1 MRNKIRKKIL
11 SLLLAG
17 ILAAG
22 LCGCGQEAETQK
34 TRVAMIVKSTESAFW
49 KSVFAGAGAA
59 ATEYN
64 INVSFDG
71 PAAEEDYET
80 QNEMV
85 RRAMDDGVDVIIF
98 SAVDYN
104 ANAEIIDQAAQR
116 GIKIIVIDS
125 DVNSSQVSCR
135 IGTNNLQAGIKAA
148 EAALATDD
156 EELYIG
162 IVNYDVNSAN
172 GQQRE
177 LGFRQTVEQDP
188 RVKNITTINVLS
200 TTEDARAGAKEMLLS
215 DSRINVVVTFNEW
228 TSLGVG
234 WAIRDLNRA
243 DRIQVVA
250 FDSNVVSVGMLET
263 GEVDALIVQN
273 PYAMGY
279 LGVETAANLMNGQTG
294 GPSVVDTATT
304 IVTRENMYEYNA
316 AMDAGIP
323 VIYTAV
329 TDPVAAELASEDGTP
344 AGEVTGTSDKLPV
357 EEQLKMIREM
367 LPQAKTIGIMYTTSE
382 ANSVSAIK
390 EYEDLVGKY
399 DFELVTKGITTTADV
414 SLAADDLL
422 SKVDCITNLTDNTVV
437 ASLPTIL
444 EKANDKK
451 IPVFGSEIEQVKIG

>member
-162 IVNYDVNSAN
+162 IENYDEKSAN

-250 FDSNVVSVGMLET
+250 FDSIVVSVGMLET

-304 IVTRENMYEYNA
+304 IVTRENMYEPESQK
-316 AMDAGIP
+316 I
-323 VIYTAV
+323 
-329 TDPVAAELASEDGTP
+329 LFSF
-344 AGEVTGTSDKLPV
+344 
-357 EEQLKMIREM
+357 EEE
-367 LPQAKTIGIMYTTSE
+367 GY
-382 ANSVSAIK
+382 
-390 EYEDLVGKY
+390 
-399 DFELVTKGITTTADV
+399 
-414 SLAADDLL
+414 
-422 SKVDCITNLTDNTVV
+422 
-437 ASLPTIL
+437 
-444 EKANDKK
+444 
-451 IPVFGSEIEQVKIG
+451 

>member
-1 MRNKIRKKIL
+1 MGEGMRNKIRKKIL

-162 IVNYDVNSAN
+162 IVNYDVISAN

-304 IVTRENMYEYNA
+304 IVTRENMYEPESQK
-316 AMDAGIP
+316 I
-323 VIYTAV
+323 
-329 TDPVAAELASEDGTP
+329 LFSF
-344 AGEVTGTSDKLPV
+344 
-357 EEQLKMIREM
+357 EEE
-367 LPQAKTIGIMYTTSE
+367 GY
-382 ANSVSAIK
+382 
-390 EYEDLVGKY
+390 
-399 DFELVTKGITTTADV
+399 
-414 SLAADDLL
+414 
-422 SKVDCITNLTDNTVV
+422 
-437 ASLPTIL
+437 
-444 EKANDKK
+444 
-451 IPVFGSEIEQVKIG
+451 

>member
-1 MRNKIRKKIL
+1 MRKGMRKKIL

-17 ILAAG
+17 VLSVG
-22 LCGCGQEAETQK
+22 LCGCGKEAETQK
-34 TRVAMIVKSTESAFW
+34 TQVAMIVKSTESAFW
-49 KSVFAGAGAA
+49 KSVFAGARAA

-64 INVSFDG
+64 INISFDG
-71 PAAEEDYET
+71 PAAEEDYEA

-104 ANAEIIDQAAQR
+104 ANAEIINQAAQR

-125 DVNSSQVSCR
+125 DVNSGQVSCR

-148 EAALATDD
+148 EAALATAA

-177 LGFRQTVEQDP
+177 LGFRQTVEQDS
-188 RVKNITTINVLS
+188 RVKDITTINVLS

-243 DRIQVVA
+243 NRIHVVA

-294 GPSVVDTATT
+294 GPGVIDTATT
-304 IVTRENMYEYNA
+304 IVTRENMYEPESQK
-316 AMDAGIP
+316 I
-323 VIYTAV
+323 
-329 TDPVAAELASEDGTP
+329 LFSF
-344 AGEVTGTSDKLPV
+344 
-357 EEQLKMIREM
+357 EEE
-367 LPQAKTIGIMYTTSE
+367 GY
-382 ANSVSAIK
+382 
-390 EYEDLVGKY
+390 
-399 DFELVTKGITTTADV
+399 
-414 SLAADDLL
+414 
-422 SKVDCITNLTDNTVV
+422 
-437 ASLPTIL
+437 
-444 EKANDKK
+444 
-451 IPVFGSEIEQVKIG
+451 

>member
-1 MRNKIRKKIL
+1 MGEGMRNKIRKKIL

-104 ANAEIIDQAAQR
+104 ANAEVIDQAAQR

-162 IVNYDVNSAN
+162 IV
-172 GQQRE
+172 
-177 LGFRQTVEQDP
+177 
-188 RVKNITTINVLS
+188 K
-200 TTEDARAGAKEMLLS
+200 
-215 DSRINVVVTFNEW
+215 
-228 TSLGVG
+228 
-234 WAIRDLNRA
+234 
-243 DRIQVVA
+243 DRK
-250 FDSNVVSVGMLET
+250 
-263 GEVDALIVQN
+263 
-273 PYAMGY
+273 
-279 LGVETAANLMNGQTG
+279 
-294 GPSVVDTATT
+294 SVV
-304 IVTRENMYEYNA
+304 
-316 AMDAGIP
+316 
-323 VIYTAV
+323 
-329 TDPVAAELASEDGTP
+329 
-344 AGEVTGTSDKLPV
+344 
-357 EEQLKMIREM
+357 
-367 LPQAKTIGIMYTTSE
+367 
-382 ANSVSAIK
+382 
-390 EYEDLVGKY
+390 
-399 DFELVTKGITTTADV
+399 
-414 SLAADDLL
+414 
-422 SKVDCITNLTDNTVV
+422 
-437 ASLPTIL
+437 
-444 EKANDKK
+444 
-451 IPVFGSEIEQVKIG
+451 

>member
-1 MRNKIRKKIL
+1 MGEGMRNKIRKKIL

-148 EAALATDD
+148 AAIA
-156 EELYIG
+156 
-162 IVNYDVNSAN
+162 
-172 GQQRE
+172 
-177 LGFRQTVEQDP
+177 FRMM
-188 RVKNITTINVLS
+188 LS
-200 TTEDARAGAKEMLLS
+200 G
-215 DSRINVVVTFNEW
+215 
-228 TSLGVG
+228 
-234 WAIRDLNRA
+234 
-243 DRIQVVA
+243 
-250 FDSNVVSVGMLET
+250 
-263 GEVDALIVQN
+263 
-273 PYAMGY
+273 
-279 LGVETAANLMNGQTG
+279 
-294 GPSVVDTATT
+294 
-304 IVTRENMYEYNA
+304 
-316 AMDAGIP
+316 
-323 VIYTAV
+323 
-329 TDPVAAELASEDGTP
+329 
-344 AGEVTGTSDKLPV
+344 
-357 EEQLKMIREM
+357 
-367 LPQAKTIGIMYTTSE
+367 
-382 ANSVSAIK
+382 
-390 EYEDLVGKY
+390 
-399 DFELVTKGITTTADV
+399 
-414 SLAADDLL
+414 
-422 SKVDCITNLTDNTVV
+422 
-437 ASLPTIL
+437 
-444 EKANDKK
+444 
-451 IPVFGSEIEQVKIG
+451 

>member
-1 MRNKIRKKIL
+1 
-11 SLLLAG
+11 
-17 ILAAG
+17 
-22 LCGCGQEAETQK
+22 
-34 TRVAMIVKSTESAFW
+34 
-49 KSVFAGAGAA
+49 
-59 ATEYN
+59 
-64 INVSFDG
+64 
-71 PAAEEDYET
+71 
-80 QNEMV
+80 
-85 RRAMDDGVDVIIF
+85 MDDGVDVIIF

-250 FDSNVVSVGMLET
+250 FDSNVVPAWWILPRPLSPERICMNRRARRYCFLLKRKVI
-263 GEVDALIVQN
+263 DPVQN
-273 PYAMGY
+273 
-279 LGVETAANLMNGQTG
+279 L
-294 GPSVVDTATT
+294 T
-304 IVTRENMYEYNA
+304 I
-316 AMDAGIP
+316 
-323 VIYTAV
+323 
-329 TDPVAAELASEDGTP
+329 
-344 AGEVTGTSDKLPV
+344 
-357 EEQLKMIREM
+357 
-367 LPQAKTIGIMYTTSE
+367 TI
-382 ANSVSAIK
+382 
-390 EYEDLVGKY
+390 
-399 DFELVTKGITTTADV
+399 
-414 SLAADDLL
+414 
-422 SKVDCITNLTDNTVV
+422 SKV
-437 ASLPTIL
+437 
-444 EKANDKK
+444 
-451 IPVFGSEIEQVKIG
+451 

>member
-1 MRNKIRKKIL
+1 
-11 SLLLAG
+11 
-17 ILAAG
+17 
-22 LCGCGQEAETQK
+22 
-34 TRVAMIVKSTESAFW
+34 
-49 KSVFAGAGAA
+49 
-59 ATEYN
+59 
-64 INVSFDG
+64 
-71 PAAEEDYET
+71 
-80 QNEMV
+80 MV

-304 IVTRENMYEYNA
+304 IVTRENMYEPESQK
-316 AMDAGIP
+316 I
-323 VIYTAV
+323 
-329 TDPVAAELASEDGTP
+329 LFSF
-344 AGEVTGTSDKLPV
+344 
-357 EEQLKMIREM
+357 EEE
-367 LPQAKTIGIMYTTSE
+367 GY
-382 ANSVSAIK
+382 
-390 EYEDLVGKY
+390 
-399 DFELVTKGITTTADV
+399 
-414 SLAADDLL
+414 
-422 SKVDCITNLTDNTVV
+422 
-437 ASLPTIL
+437 
-444 EKANDKK
+444 
-451 IPVFGSEIEQVKIG
+451 